1 MALVCAQF
9 SHLGMNNV
17 IIRFF
22 PYYQSTTDSRKR
34 LLTLTFL
41 VPLVGFLFFLI
52 LFFLFQNTLL
62 EYYSDR
68 SQLIPEFYLYL
79 IPMVFAIL
87 FFEVLNSYVRALK
100 DSVSGSFVNEV
111 LVRILLIILLVF
123 YYYEWF
129 TFNEFILIFVSIYSI
144 QPICM
149 IFYLFINNELSFS
162 VPFQKETRRLYKG
175 MSVYGAYSVLGGLA
189 TLLVGNIDIIMLSS
203 MTDLGSVAV
212 YAIAFYIGS
221 VITVPQRSI
230 TKIASPVLADLLK
243 QKDFGSI
250 NDLYKRTSLNQ
261 LIAGSLIYVGIWA
274 NMHNIIALLPDEYS
288 EIYWVVVIIGLSKLF
303 NMATG
308 VNGTII
314 INSRHYRFDLY
325 TNILLV
331 ILTITTNLFL
341 IPIYGIIGAAIATAI
356 SIFIYNIVKFVY
368 VWIKFGMQ
376 PFQWSAAIIL
386 IIAAICFGISEQIPY
401 LVNFYVDL
409 IVRSSVIA
417 SLFLGAILILRLSDD
432 VQNLVDESI
441 RRIKEI
447 V

>member
-1 MALVCAQF
+1 
-9 SHLGMNNV
+9 
-17 IIRFF
+17 
-22 PYYQSTTDSRKR
+22 
-34 LLTLTFL
+34 
-41 VPLVGFLFFLI
+41 
-52 LFFLFQNTLL
+52 
-62 EYYSDR
+62 
-68 SQLIPEFYLYL
+68 
-79 IPMVFAIL
+79 
-87 FFEVLNSYVRALK
+87 
-100 DSVSGSFVNEV
+100 
-111 LVRILLIILLVF
+111 
-123 YYYEWF
+123 
-129 TFNEFILIFVSIYSI
+129 
-144 QPICM
+144 
-149 IFYLFINNELSFS
+149 
-162 VPFQKETRRLYKG
+162 